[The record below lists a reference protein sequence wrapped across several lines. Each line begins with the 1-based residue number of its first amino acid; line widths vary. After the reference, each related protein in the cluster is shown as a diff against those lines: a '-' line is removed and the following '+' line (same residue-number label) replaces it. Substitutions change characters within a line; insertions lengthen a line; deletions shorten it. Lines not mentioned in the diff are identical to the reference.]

1 MKVLFLHTDTN
12 EMLPEYKVHSM
23 LARHAPAG
31 SLDAHFVWQGPP
43 FLSEFISESEVVFC
57 DFGRDMSIIPKPSRI
72 HRAALMGGKVPTSI
86 LSLLS
91 ITRSLRPDII
101 YTSGRGRDV
110 IFARMLS
117 RTFRIPHVVHHHS
130 NLGPW
135 VGRRILSVLC
145 NSKHALAVSEFTRQ
159 TAILS
164 GASPENI
171 CTLLNPIQ
179 ITREMNAEDDLK
191 AKRAELG
198 YAPNSPLILS
208 VGRLDPGK
216 GHLPLF
222 EAFVQVAKAVP
233 SARLLVCGKSTLR
246 NDYAQVLQERLR
258 ELKLTEHVTIAG
270 FRSDVRSL
278 MRCADVF
285 CLPTELD
292 PCPLVFLEA
301 ASEGLPSVAFYSGGV
316 PELIRHGETG
326 LLSYPNDIDGLA
338 CNLRCLI
345 EDRESARRLGRAA
358 QRRALEEFNPT
369 LVAKRWMDLLQ
380 QFVAGHAQSRPRH
393 RARSP

>member
-12 EMLPEYKVHSM
+12 EMLPEYKVHSV

-31 SLDAHFVWQGPP
+31 SLKARFIWQGPP
-43 FLSEFISESEVVFC
+43 FSSEFLSESDVDFC
-57 DFGRDMSIIPKPSRI
+57 DFGRDMSIVPKPSRI
-72 HRAALMGGKVPTSI
+72 HRAVLMGSKLPASF
-86 LSLLS
+86 LSLLR
-91 ITRSLRPDII
+91 ITRNLRPDLI

-110 IFARMLS
+110 ILARMLS
-117 RTFRIPHVVHHHS
+117 RSFDIPHVVHHHS
-130 NLGPW
+130 NLGSW
-135 VGRRILSVLC
+135 VGRGILSILC
-145 NSKHALAVSEFTRQ
+145 SSRYALSVSEFTRQ
-159 TAILS
+159 TVLLS
-164 GASPENI
+164 GASPESI
-171 CTLLNPIQ
+171 TTLVNPIP
-179 ITREMNAEDDLK
+179 ITRDANAEDDSE

-198 YAPNSPLILS
+198 YAPHTPLILS

-222 EAFVQVAKAVP
+222 EAFAQVLKSVP

-246 NDYAQVLQERLR
+246 NDYAQVLQEKLR
-258 ELKLTEHVTIAG
+258 ELKLTERVIIAG
-270 FRSDVRSL
+270 YRSDIKSL

-292 PCPLVFLEA
+292 PCPLVFIEA
-301 ASEGLPSVAFYSGGV
+301 AAEGLPSVAFYSGGV

-326 LLSYPNDIDGLA
+326 LLSYPNDIGGLA
-338 CNLRCLI
+338 RNLLVLV

-369 LVAKRWMDLLQ
+369 QVAKRWMDLLQ
-380 QFVAGHAQSRPRH
+380 QYVAGHAQSR
-393 RARSP
+393 